1 MIIEKL
7 IEMHLGNFAVNM
19 LNIKY
24 DILEYVDKIFD
35 IYTFQLHKYFDL

>member
-24 DILEYVDKIFD
+24 DILEYVVVDKKFD
-35 IYTFQLHKYFDL
+35 IYTF